1 MTEIQRKSIVVRVS
15 ARFESARVR
24 VIGSRLY
31 ELFLFNFFFPINF
44 TRCKV
49 DNYAFDYQIAILKL
63 AEKPFYGV
71 G

>member
-1 MTEIQRKSIVVRVS
+1 MVRVS

-44 TRCKV
+44 THCKV